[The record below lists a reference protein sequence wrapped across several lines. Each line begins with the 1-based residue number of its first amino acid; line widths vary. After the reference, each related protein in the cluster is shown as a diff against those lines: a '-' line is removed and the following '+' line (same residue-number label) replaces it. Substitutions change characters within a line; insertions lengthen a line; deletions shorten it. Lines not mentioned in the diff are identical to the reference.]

1 MSLGMSYPL
10 QGGSIVARE
19 AALQSAILNA
29 LIPIQ
34 GPPLTFCAASNSK
47 LRDLRPW
54 HKAFTLQ
61 EIGQAKNRDFD
72 QDGYITSEELMAI
85 VLQLVWTLAAL
96 QNLFPGYQHNSLSTS
111 VRLYQYDGA
120 RCYKIRD
127 QDAGGRHIANDTSFY
142 VRKFLPLPVIVYWN
156 TSDCLVKNIDI
167 PFRTEQSSPA
177 KDMIDLLTTMIGLIN
192 VTLPPFEYR
201 SLDTMK
207 SQCTM
212 YSMKIRRAVA
222 KPSDLLIQDNEEIY
236 FDKTETGENVC
247 VPQLL
252 ALECPDGF
260 TPLNGPRGEMTLCGK
275 CARRAV
281 GRDGYEAPGEV
292 APEIIPSPAGAA
304 FPWMCSTGVQL
315 EKTTRLV
322 SKFFDDFLDPIEIG
336 RNGYAVVDGF

>member
-1 MSLGMSYPL
+1 MSYPL
-10 QGGSIVARE
+10 QGGSIVSQE

-29 LIPIQ
+29 LLPNL

-54 HKAFTLQ
+54 HKAFTLK
-61 EIGQAKNRDFD
+61 EIGEAKDRDFD

-85 VLQLVWTLAAL
+85 VLQLVWTLAVL
-96 QNLFPGYQHNSLSTS
+96 QNIFPGYQHNSLATS
-111 VRLYQYDGA
+111 VRIYQYDGA

-127 QDAGGRHIANDTSFY
+127 HDGGDRHIANSTSFY
-142 VRKFLPLPVIVYWN
+142 VRKFLPLPIIVYWK
-156 TSDCLVKNIDI
+156 TSDCLVRNIDI
-167 PFRTEQSSPA
+167 PFRTDPSSPA
-177 KDMIDLLTTMIGLIN
+177 KDMNDMLTAMLGLMN
-192 VTLPPFEYR
+192 VTLPPKEYR
-201 SLDTMK
+201 SLEEIK

-212 YSMKIRRAVA
+212 YFMKIRRANA
-222 KPSDLLIQDNEEIY
+222 KPSDLLLQEDEQIY
-236 FDKTETGENVC
+236 FDKIETGENVC

-260 TPLNGPRGEMTLCGK
+260 SPLRGPQGEMTMCGK
-275 CARRAV
+275 CPRLALR
-281 GRDGYEAPGEV
+281 GDGFEAPGEV

-304 FPWMCSTGVQL
+304 VPWMCSTGVPL

-336 RNGYAVVDGF
+336 KNGYAVVDGF